1 MKKEKIIHI
10 ASVAFILFSAF
21 CLLMVSLMAF
31 ANPQSVMDLVSVKL
45 TNNDAF
51 SSIRGIYGGVGLT
64 IVLSLIYLVRKHR
77 SEALLFL
84 TVLWGLYAVSR
95 LITIMVEGPL
105 GDFGTQWIVTES
117 VLCGIALLLLKSSK
131 QLKQATL

>member
-21 CLLMVSLMAF
+21 CLLMVSLLAF

-95 LITIMVEGPL
+95 LITILVEGPL
-105 GDFGTQWIVTES
+105 GDFGTQWIITES

-131 QLKQATL
+131 QLKQAAI

>member
-10 ASVAFILFSAF
+10 ASIAFILFSAF

-31 ANPQSVMDLVSVKL
+31 ASPQSVMDLVSVKL

-64 IVLSLIYLVRKHR
+64 IVLSLIYLVRRHR

-95 LITIMVEGPL
+95 LITIVVEGPL

-117 VLCGIALLLLKSSK
+117 ILCGIALFLLKSSK
-131 QLKQATL
+131 QLKPAAI